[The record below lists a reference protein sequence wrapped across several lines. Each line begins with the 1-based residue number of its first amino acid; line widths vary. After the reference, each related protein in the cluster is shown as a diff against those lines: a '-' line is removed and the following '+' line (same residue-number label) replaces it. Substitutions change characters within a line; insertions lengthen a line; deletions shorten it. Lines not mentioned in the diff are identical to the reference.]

1 MDNIIIEC
9 TKKGFYGLKNDDLQT
24 LVNSV
29 VLVKNY
35 NGVEGSLVK
44 IDFTEAKASAAAYS
58 VQVRRTQLQ
67 EVIAE
72 AQTEIDGLP
81 ADPLS
86 IVPSHNEG

>member
-1 MDNIIIEC
+1 MENLIIEC

-44 IDFTEAKASAAAYS
+44 IDFTQAQASATAYS
-58 VQVRRTQLQ
+58 VVARRTQLQ
-67 EVIAE
+67 AVIVE
-72 AQTEIDGLP
+72 AQTEMDGLP

-86 IVPSHNEG
+86 IVPSHDEG